1 MLGGPASD
9 VWGFVLRAAISC
21 LWKRL
26 HMRGAESWMAETRGT
41 EGIWQWVRDR
51 GGYKYSYDGSTVNL
65 SIAYIYSRFPQCVP
79 HCVPQDPS
87 LIFQACNR
95 RFPRPSQGFHQA
107 GPYPPPFQPR
117 SHNGK
122 ESRTFRLSS
131 SLIILAL
138 TLSLSRQSN
147 VQSHIRHPHRSASNR

>member
-26 HMRGAESWMAETRGT
+26 HMRGAESWMAEIRGT

-51 GGYKYSYDGSTVNL
+51 GGYKYPYDGSTVNL

-79 HCVPQDPS
+79 HGVPQDPS

-107 GPYPPPFQPR
+107 GPVSTTIPASLPQQQRISNISSLLSHHSRSHPFSLSTIQRAIPHSPPP
-117 SHNGK
+117 
-122 ESRTFRLSS
+122 
-131 SLIILAL
+131 SL
-138 TLSLSRQSN
+138 RFKQ
-147 VQSHIRHPHRSASNR
+147 